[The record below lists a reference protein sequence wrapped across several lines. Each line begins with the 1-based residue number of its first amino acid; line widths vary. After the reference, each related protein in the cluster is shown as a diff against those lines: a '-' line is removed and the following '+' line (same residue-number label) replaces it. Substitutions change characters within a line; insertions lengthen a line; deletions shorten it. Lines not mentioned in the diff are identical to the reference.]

1 MLRFARRA
9 FPDALAEAWADFNLA
24 EIPLPKAEAFG
35 EGQIFMPYFLF
46 EWDPERPSRSRSAMA
61 RPGHVARA
69 FVQRA
74 GSRLS
79 ELEALIL
86 AQAIA
91 QPVTFY
97 EVVRCE
103 PGQSIV
109 FRDVLAG
116 GDTEVVERSASQ
128 MLRPGDV
135 AYGQIWRL
143 PDVSTLGRLAPIAIP
158 PGRKVEIISLR
169 ARLRKRIA
177 KQNRELATQDLIRYA
192 EEIREVYLDIRDAL
206 LRPPRLTNT
215 DGDPLEFHTLTFRV
229 GSAMAAFEALAP
241 LAAGS
246 SKKELLQGA
255 VMDPD
260 GTLRNVSFEWTKR
273 GNLKFDTWDNT
284 ILGHLRISGHELVA
298 EVNSQSR
305 AEKIRREIEKRLG
318 ILVTHQKTIRQT
330 PQQMLRKNREET
342 ATSGR
347 TVTVPGGSA
356 FSAEIRKDAQR
367 KIQEQ
372 AEGWVHQR
380 IPALGG
386 RTPFEAVQDPDGREM
401 VEALLTDWERH
412 YPEPVSPETIR
423 PDIGAVRCLLGITAS
438 GA

>member
-1 MLRFARRA
+1 MLLFARRA
-9 FPDALAEAWADFNLA
+9 FPNAPAEAWADFNMA
-24 EIPLPKAEAFG
+24 EIPLPKAEAFD

-46 EWDPERPSRSRSAMA
+46 EWDPERPSRSRSAKD
-61 RPGHVARA
+61 RPGCVARS
-69 FVQRA
+69 FLQRA

-79 ELEALIL
+79 ELETLIL
-86 AQAIA
+86 SQAIA

-109 FRDVLAG
+109 FRDILMG
-116 GDTEVVERSASQ
+116 GDTQVVERSASQ
-128 MLRPGDV
+128 MLRPGEV

-143 PDVSTLGRLAPIAIP
+143 PDVSTMGRLAPIAIP
-158 PGRKVEIISLR
+158 PGRKAEIISFR

-177 KQNRELATQDLIRYA
+177 KQNRELAPQDLIRYA

-206 LRPPRLTNT
+206 RTPPRLTNT

-246 SKKELLQGA
+246 SKKELLQTA

-260 GTLRNVSFEWTKR
+260 GTLRSVHFEWTKR
-273 GNLKFDTWDNT
+273 GNRKFDAWDNT

-298 EVNSQSR
+298 EANSQAR

-318 ILVTHQKTIRQT
+318 ILVTHQKTICQT
-330 PQQMLRKNREET
+330 PQQILRKSREET

-347 TVTVPGGSA
+347 AVAVPEDSA
-356 FSAEIRKDAQR
+356 FPAEIRKEAQR

-372 AEGWVHQR
+372 VEGWVHQR

-386 RTPFEAVQDPDGREM
+386 RTPTEAVRDPDGREM
-401 VEALLTDWERH
+401 VEALLTDWERR
-412 YPEPVSPETIR
+412 YAKPASPGTIR
-423 PDIGAVRCLLGITAS
+423 PDIGAVRRLLGITAS
-438 GA
+438 GV